1 MAIPIIGDIIQAVTG
16 IGGKVIDKIA
26 GDKIS
31 EKDKQELQNNLA
43 IELLKADWSQVQKQF
58 DVIIAEAQGNWLQK
72 SWRPILMLAIVAI
85 VVNNYILFPYVN
97 LFGAKAMMLELP
109 DKLWNLLTIG
119 VGGYVV
125 GRSAEKIAEAW
136 KGNNNKKGE

>member
-1 MAIPIIGDIIQAVTG
+1 MIPIIGDIIQAVAG

-43 IELLKADWSQVQKQF
+43 VELLKADWSTVQKQF

-72 SWRPILMLAIVAI
+72 SWRPLLMLSIVAI
-85 VVNNYILFPYVN
+85 VVNNYIIFPYVE
-97 LFGAKAMMLELP
+97 LFGFKAMLLELP

-125 GRSAEKIAEAW
+125 GRSAEKVAENW
-136 KGNNNKKGE
+136 KK